1 MYRELCYYS
10 WIIWCF
16 SPSTFLWWIE
26 FYLWGFT
33 IIGLNTFMDLRTL
46 DVCLAWDTRGDNGVF
61 YWFTWCMFW
70 HSTRGFPRWHWG
82 NLCIGV
88 DAHFRPCFSGRN
100 LGALFEVLCVGLNIM
115 NLKLFDA
122 YRIIDPRILVV
133 TLEYLGDI
141 RVDWCVSYGVI
152 LLRTLGLFV
161 TLIGIAQW
169 IDRKE

>member
-1 MYRELCYYS
+1 ME
-10 WIIWCF
+10 
-16 SPSTFLWWIE
+16 
-26 FYLWGFT
+26 
-33 IIGLNTFMDLRTL
+33 LRTL
-46 DVCLAWDTRGDNGVF
+46 DVCLVWDTRGDNGVF

-88 DAHFRPCFSGRN
+88 DAHFHPCFSDRN
-100 LGALFEVLCVGLNIM
+100 LGALFEVPYVGLNIM

-122 YRIIDPRILVV
+122 YCIIDPRILVV
-133 TLEYLGDI
+133 TLEYLGEI

-169 IDRKE
+169 IDWKEWLWGGFVPYKQFHPMFSAIGTLEWLLSHVEGLPYDLIML

>member
-1 MYRELCYYS
+1 MVFLPLYSLVMDWVFPLKLSYQIEYY
-10 WIIWCF
+10 
-16 SPSTFLWWIE
+16 
-26 FYLWGFT
+26 YGFE
-33 IIGLNTFMDLRTL
+33 N
-46 DVCLAWDTRGDNGVF
+46 
-61 YWFTWCMFW
+61 TWCMSCVGYPWWQWGVLLIHLMYFL

-88 DAHFRPCFSGRN
+88 DARFHPCFFGRN
-100 LGALFEVLCVGLNIM
+100 LGALCEVLCVGLNIM

-122 YRIIDPRILVV
+122 YRIIDPQILVV

-141 RVDWCVSYGVI
+141 RVDWCVSYGFI

>member
-1 MYRELCYYS
+1 M
-10 WIIWCF
+10 
-16 SPSTFLWWIE
+16 
-26 FYLWGFT
+26 
-33 IIGLNTFMDLRTL
+33 NT
-46 DVCLAWDTRGDNGVF
+46 CGDNGVL
-61 YWFTWCMFW
+61 YWSTLCMFW
-70 HSTRGFPRWHWG
+70 HSTCGFQRWHWG

-88 DAHFRPCFSGRN
+88 DAHFRPCFFGRN
-100 LGALFEVLCVGLNIM
+100 LGALFEVLYVGLNIM

-152 LLRTLGLFV
+152 LLWTLGLLV

-169 IDRKE
+169 FDRKITLRWFRTLQAILSYVLRDRNFGVTLCCMLRDCYMI

>member
-1 MYRELCYYS
+1 MVFLPLYLLVMNWVLPLRFHYY
-10 WIIWCF
+10 WIA
-16 SPSTFLWWIE
+16 
-26 FYLWGFT
+26 YYYGFE
-33 IIGLNTFMDLRTL
+33 NTW
-46 DVCLAWDTRGDNGVF
+46 VCLAWDTCGDNGVF

-70 HSTRGFPRWHWG
+70 HSTRRFPRWHWG

-88 DAHFRPCFSGRN
+88 DARFRPCFSSIN

-115 NLKLFDA
+115 DLKFDA

-141 RVDWCVSYGVI
+141 RVDWCVPYGVI

-161 TLIGIAQW
+161 TLIGISQR
-169 IDRKE
+169 IDWKE